1 MKEKIRLAI
10 TAAAFML
17 SAVVHAQ
24 QLTLNDVI
32 RIAQENSFD
41 AQVAKLSFMSSY
53 WTYRSFKADLK
64 PSVNLSANLLGFDHS
79 LVGVRNYETG
89 QQAYVDENSMS
100 NSVTLSLDQKIVET
114 GGVISLKSYLYHLRQ
129 FDYNLNTIN
138 TQPLEVSYS
147 QPLFAYN
154 ASKWEKKTAP
164 LQFEIAQKTY
174 TAAMQDVAMTTTAL
188 FFNVL
193 SAQSEYRQSE
203 TTVKDREQL
212 LEMAQRRL
220 ELGTTTRSEMLQME
234 LSLVNAR
241 VAQTSNKLTLDNAMY
256 RLFSY
261 LRLVNYEDAVLLSP
275 RHVPELLLVPD
286 DVVQKALQN
295 SSHNGEMKL
304 QELNAEMSLARA
316 KSARG
321 LQMTL
326 TGDVGFRQSAPDFR
340 GAYSHLQDNEV
351 VGVTLSMP
359 IFDWGMSK
367 GRVKM
372 AQAELDVI
380 KTKNEQAHLDYVQ
393 DLRRDVA
400 DFNTLPLQ
408 CRNAARAEEIAGE
421 RYEITKK
428 RFETGTISVTDLN
441 TAQQELE
448 SAKSQYISQLFKFW
462 SKYYALQKTT
472 LYDWRNG
479 CEITVDYEKISKK

>member
-10 TAAAFML
+10 TTAAFLL
-17 SAVVHAQ
+17 SAVGHAQ

-89 QQAYVDENSMS
+89 QQAYVDENSMT
-100 NSVTLSLDQKIVET
+100 NSLTLSLDQKIVET
-114 GGVISLKSYLYHLRQ
+114 GGVVSLKSYLYHLRQ

-174 TAAMQDVAMTTTAL
+174 TAAMQDVAMTATAL

-193 SAQSEYRQSE
+193 SAQSEYRQSV
-203 TTVKDREQL
+203 TTVEDREQL

-241 VAQTSNKLTLDNAMY
+241 VAQTSNKLTLDNALY

-261 LRLVNYEDAVLLSP
+261 LCLVNYEDAVLLSP
-275 RHVPELLLVPD
+275 RNVPELLLVPD

-326 TGDVGFRQSAPDFR
+326 TGDVGFRQSASDFR

-380 KTKNEQAHLDYVQ
+380 RTKNEQAHLDYVQ
-393 DLRRDVA
+393 DLKRDVA

-479 CEITVDYEKISKK
+479 REIIVDYEKLSKK

>member
-1 MKEKIRLAI
+1 MLKRIAI
-10 TAAAFML
+10 L
-17 SAVVHAQ
+17 LAVVGTMSAQYVSAQ

-32 RIAQENSFD
+32 RIAQENSYD

-64 PSVNLSANLLGFDHS
+64 PSVNMSANLLGFDHS
-79 LVGVRNYETG
+79 LVGVRDYETG
-89 QQAYVDENSMS
+89 RQAYVSENTMS

-129 FDYNLNTIN
+129 FDYNQNTIN
-138 TQPLEVSYS
+138 TQPLQVSYT

-164 LQFEIAQKTY
+164 LEYEIAQKNY
-174 TAAMQDVAMTTTAL
+174 SSAMQDVAITATVL

-193 SAQSEYRQSE
+193 SAQSQYKQCLA
-203 TTVKDREQL
+203 TVEDRELL
-212 LEMAQRRL
+212 LEMAKKRL

-241 VAQTSNKLTLDNAMY
+241 VSQTSDKLALDNAMY
-256 RLFSY
+256 KLFSY
-261 LRLVNYEDAVLLSP
+261 LRVTQYEDATLLSP
-275 RHVPELLLVPD
+275 QEIPDILLSPD
-286 DVVQKALQN
+286 EVLQKALQN
-295 SSHNGEMKL
+295 SSHNGELRL
-304 QELNAEMSLARA
+304 QELQAEKSLAQA

-326 TGDVGFRQSAPDFR
+326 TGDVGFRQSASDFR
-340 GAYSHLQDNEV
+340 GAYSNLQDNEV

-359 IFDWGMSK
+359 IFDWGVNK

-372 AQAELDVI
+372 AQAQLDVI

-393 DLRRDVA
+393 DLRRDVV
-400 DFNTLPLQ
+400 DFNTLPVQ
-408 CRNAARAEEIAGE
+408 CKNAARAEEIARE
-421 RYEITKK
+421 RYEIMKK
-428 RFETGTISVTDLN
+428 RFETGTVSVTDLN

-448 SAKSQYISQLFKFW
+448 SSKSQYISQLYNFW
-462 SKYYALQKTT
+462 NKYYILQKTT
-472 LYDWRNG
+472 LYDWANHR
-479 CEITVDYEKISKK
+479 EIIVDYEKISTR

>member
-1 MKEKIRLAI
+1 M
-10 TAAAFML
+10 
-17 SAVVHAQ
+17 
-24 QLTLNDVI
+24 
-32 RIAQENSFD
+32 
-41 AQVAKLSFMSSY
+41 
-53 WTYRSFKADLK
+53 
-64 PSVNLSANLLGFDHS
+64 
-79 LVGVRNYETG
+79 
-89 QQAYVDENSMS
+89 
-100 NSVTLSLDQKIVET
+100 
-114 GGVISLKSYLYHLRQ
+114 
-129 FDYNLNTIN
+129 
-138 TQPLEVSYS
+138 
-147 QPLFAYN
+147 
-154 ASKWEKKTAP
+154 
-164 LQFEIAQKTY
+164 
-174 TAAMQDVAMTTTAL
+174 
-188 FFNVL
+188 
-193 SAQSEYRQSE
+193 
-203 TTVKDREQL
+203 
-212 LEMAQRRL
+212 
-220 ELGTTTRSEMLQME
+220 
-234 LSLVNAR
+234 
-241 VAQTSNKLTLDNAMY
+241 
-256 RLFSY
+256 
-261 LRLVNYEDAVLLSP
+261 
-275 RHVPELLLVPD
+275 
-286 DVVQKALQN
+286 
-295 SSHNGEMKL
+295 
-304 QELNAEMSLARA
+304 ARA

-326 TGDVGFRQSAPDFR
+326 TGDVGFRQSASDLR

-351 VGVTLSMP
+351 VGITLSMP

-380 KTKNEQAHLDYVQ
+380 RTKNEQAHLDYVQ